1 MLSSVLS
8 RFGRGSILVKQ
19 TYFTCRRVMMTTN
32 SLNSDM
38 STHHLSN
45 QIPPHD
51 WGTTKTGSDSDL
63 AYGENPRTS
72 VLMELKDRVG
82 VLHDVL
88 RYFWKYDVNVCRIE
102 SRPAKGRGPHKRF
115 DFFVDF
121 EGSLDDEHVRYE
133 WRGCLNGKACSLHIL

>member
-1 MLSSVLS
+1 MLSNALS
-8 RFGRGSILVKQ
+8 RFGRSAIQTKQ
-19 TYFTCRRVMMTTN
+19 TKKLIYCRVMTTN
-32 SLNSDM
+32 SLNSDNM
-38 STHHLSN
+38 THFTA
-45 QIPPHD
+45 QD
-51 WGTTKTGSDSDL
+51 WGTTKSGSDSDL

-102 SRPAKGRGPHKRF
+102 SRPTKGRGPDKRF

-121 EGSLDDEHVRYE
+121 EGSLDDQHVRYE
-133 WRGCLNGKACSLHIL
+133 WKGRSDWQGLNFITP